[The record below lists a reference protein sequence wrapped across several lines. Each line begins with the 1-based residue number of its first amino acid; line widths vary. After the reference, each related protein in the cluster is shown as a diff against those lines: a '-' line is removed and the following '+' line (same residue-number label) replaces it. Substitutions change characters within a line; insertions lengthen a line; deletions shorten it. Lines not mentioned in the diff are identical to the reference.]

1 MRSARHLLIAILLLF
16 LYGCD
21 APEEG
26 PGVDDRPDLAR
37 VGGVHDVWGFEFGM
51 DADRKRVRSDLGS
64 PVSISESSA
73 PESASGLEVERWYY
87 GGFQVT
93 FLINVP
99 EEYEHLLAVRIE
111 DPQVPLRGGLRIGM
125 PLDHALELLGEPRVV
140 DGASYVYFYRDSTIE
155 VVAPGTVVEAVQLS
169 RALP

>member
-1 MRSARHLLIAILLLF
+1 MSSARHVLIAVILLS

-26 PGVDDRPDLAR
+26 PEVDDRPDLAR
-37 VGGVHDVWGFEFGM
+37 VGGVQDVWGFEFGM
-51 DADRKRVRSDLGS
+51 DADRERVRHELGS
-64 PVSISESSA
+64 PASVSESSA

-87 GGFQVT
+87 DGFQVT
-93 FLINVP
+93 FLINVR

-111 DPQVPLRGGLRIGM
+111 DPKVPLRGGLRIGM
-125 PLDHALELLGEPRVV
+125 RLDAALELLGEPRVV
-140 DGASYVYFYRDSTIE
+140 DGASRVYFYRDSTIE
-155 VVAPGTVVEAVQLS
+155 VVAPATTVEAVQLS